1 MTKVK
6 ICGLMEKDHVNA
18 AVEAGADAIGF
29 VFAPSKRQITIK
41 EAKKLA
47 VDIPN
52 TVLKIGVFVNA
63 TQEEMEK
70 AYREVPLDFI
80 QYHGNEKPSSIQA
93 HGYPSIKAVS
103 VRSEQDVEVATQYN
117 TEFLLFDAP
126 QAGSGITFDWQHLE
140 RLHIAKEKVILAG
153 GLHVE
158 NVAEAIEHVN
168 PYMVDVSS
176 GVEKDGR
183 KDKQLIRAFIH
194 AVKEREQ

>member
-6 ICGLMEKDHVNA
+6 ICGLMEKNHVNA

-41 EAKKLA
+41 EAKELA

-80 QYHGNEKPSSIQA
+80 QYHGNEKPSFIQSN
-93 HGYPSIKAVS
+93 GYPSIKAVS
-103 VRSEQDVEVATQYN
+103 VRSEQDVKEAAQYN
-117 TEFLLFDAP
+117 TDYLLFDAP
-126 QAGSGITFDWQHLE
+126 QAGSGIAFDWQHME

-153 GLHVE
+153 GLRVD
-158 NVAEAIEHVN
+158 NVTQAIERVN

-176 GVEKDGR
+176 GVEQNGIKN
-183 KDKQLIRAFIH
+183 KQLIRAFIH
-194 AVKEREQ
+194 RVKGREQ